1 MTQASGSKLARPFQR
16 DSEQLN
22 PHFAT
27 TDGSTVLSLS
37 NFYMEPL
44 TFAILFAVCITS
56 AFVGGYVLGNLKATC
71 QAEQTRRWWMN
82 RQIRRER
89 GE

>member
-1 MTQASGSKLARPFQR
+1 
-16 DSEQLN
+16 
-22 PHFAT
+22 
-27 TDGSTVLSLS
+27 
-37 NFYMEPL
+37 MEPINFL
-44 TFAILFAVCITS
+44 ILFVVCITS

-89 GE
+89 GEETK